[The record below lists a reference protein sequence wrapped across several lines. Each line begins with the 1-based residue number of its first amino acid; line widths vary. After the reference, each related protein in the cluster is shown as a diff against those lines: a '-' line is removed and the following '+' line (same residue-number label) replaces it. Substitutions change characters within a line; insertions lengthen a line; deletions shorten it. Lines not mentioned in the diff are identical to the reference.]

1 VFKYI
6 KNDQQQQQNKILQ
19 LKRLFIKA
27 NGFLKYLWVNMEEI
41 LFFSFSVKT
50 YPKQLLH
57 FILKYNSRST
67 RIVWGFFS
75 F

>member
-27 NGFLKYLWVNMEEI
+27 NGFLK
-41 LFFSFSVKT
+41 
-50 YPKQLLH
+50 
-57 FILKYNSRST
+57 
-67 RIVWGFFS
+67 
-75 F
+75 